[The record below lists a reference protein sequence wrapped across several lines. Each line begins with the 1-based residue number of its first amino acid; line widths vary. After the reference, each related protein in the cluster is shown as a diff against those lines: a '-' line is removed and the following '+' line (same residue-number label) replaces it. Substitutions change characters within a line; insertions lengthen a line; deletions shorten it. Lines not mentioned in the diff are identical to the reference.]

1 MQVHRL
7 YLFRRGKKTENIN
20 RRNNMTM
27 YGKSMFYTTGVIFI
41 VATLTSLTTL
51 TLVDIIVRV
60 IV

>member
-1 MQVHRL
+1 
-7 YLFRRGKKTENIN
+7 
-20 RRNNMTM
+20 MTM
-27 YGKSMFYTTGVIFI
+27 YGKSMFYTTGVIVI